1 MVISE
6 TLRMYPP
13 LGYLNRMAVQTYK
26 VPEFNLVIEKGT
38 PVYISMLGLH
48 YDPDYFPNPNKFDP
62 ERFSE
67 ENKRN
72 RPSCVY
78 FPFGEGPHACI
89 GKKTDFNINLY

>member
-1 MVISE
+1 M
-6 TLRMYPP
+6 
-13 LGYLNRMAVQTYK
+13 QTYK

-48 YDPDYFPNPNKFDP
+48 YDPEYFPDPDKFDP
-62 ERFSE
+62 ERFNE

-72 RPSCVY
+72 RPTCVY

-89 GKKTDFNINLY
+89 GKKNPILILISFKILIYIFSLFFINII